1 MSGYRGTQV
10 FTRLQSA
17 LAAGLLVTTFAD
29 TAVAGPVDN
38 TVASHDRAAYSAQHL
53 PRLHRDADQGSPL
66 GAQYVL
72 GALYQLGEVVP
83 QDHAEAVKWFRRAAD
98 QGLAVAQFA
107 LGGMCALG
115 QGVPEDIVR
124 AHMWLN
130 LSAARAAT
138 IAGAERL
145 TRDAQEMRDA
155 LARKMTPAQIEEAEY
170 LARDWRPRVELFSD

>member
-1 MSGYRGTQV
+1 MSSYRGTQF

-17 LAAGLLVTTFAD
+17 LAAWLLVTTFAD

-38 TVASHDRAAYSAQHL
+38 TDASHDRAAYSAQHL
-53 PRLHRDADQGSPL
+53 PRIHRDADPGSPM
-66 GAQYVL
+66 ARYVL
-72 GALYQLGEVVP
+72 GALYQLGEVVS

-115 QGVPEDIVR
+115 QGVPEDIVC

-130 LSAARAAT
+130 LSAARAAK
-138 IAGAERL
+138 IVGAERL
-145 TRDAQEMRDA
+145 MRDAQEMRDA

-170 LARDWRPRVELFSD
+170 LARDWRSKPER